1 MSHAPIRH
9 DINIQA
15 HRTRFFSCQCPHSPD
30 LPSLDGVE
38 LRTMPIPRLLP
49 AWQRLQGFGGDP
61 TELHYGGL
69 NHGELNYGGL
79 NYGGLNYGGLNYGD
93 IVSSKP
99 ILGRSA
105 ALSFSLGMAVG
116 VAVPIALIL
125 AWSRH
130 KTKTGIWPWACA
142 RLAP

>member
-1 MSHAPIRH
+1 
-9 DINIQA
+9 
-15 HRTRFFSCQCPHSPD
+15 
-30 LPSLDGVE
+30 
-38 LRTMPIPRLLP
+38 MPIPRLLP

-69 NHGELNYGGL
+69 NYGGL
-79 NYGGLNYGGLNYGD
+79 NYRD

-105 ALSFSLGMAVG
+105 DLSFSLGMAVG